1 MASVEVTVEI
11 AAPPGRA
18 WQAVADVEDWPRWTT
33 SMGDVK
39 RLDEGPLR
47 EGSRARIKQPG
58 LPVSV
63 WEVTDLDEGT
73 SFTWVTR
80 APGVVAWAGHEV
92 VATADGS
99 RLTLSLTWTGVF
111 GGLAGALMGRRTRK
125 SIMRDAEGHKSCAEA
140 PPGHANRLG
149 LA

>member
-1 MASVEVTVEI
+1 MTSVRVTVDI
-11 AAPPGRA
+11 AAPPERA

-47 EGSRARIKQPG
+47 VGSRARIKQPG
-58 LPVSV
+58 LPKYV

-73 SFTWVTR
+73 SFTWVART
-80 APGVVAWAGHEV
+80 PGVVAWAGHEV

-99 RLTLSLTWTGVF
+99 RVTLSLAWTGVF
-111 GGLAGALMGRRTRK
+111 GGLAGALMARRTRK
-125 SIMRDAEGHKSCAEA
+125 SIMRDAEGHKACAEIST
-140 PPGHANRLG
+140 
-149 LA
+149 

>member
-1 MASVEVTVEI
+1 MASVRVTVDI
-11 AAPPGRA
+11 AASTERA

-39 RLDEGPLR
+39 RLDDGPLR
-47 EGSRARIKQPG
+47 VGSRARIKQPG

-63 WEVTDLDEGT
+63 WEVTDLHEGS

-80 APGVVAWAGHEV
+80 APGVMASAGHEV

-99 RLTLSLTWTGVF
+99 RLTLSLTWAGIL

-125 SIMRDAEGHKSCAEA
+125 SIMRDAEGHKACAEA
-140 PPGHANRLG
+140 LT
-149 LA
+149 

>member
-1 MASVEVTVEI
+1 MTSVRVTVDI
-11 AAPPGRA
+11 AAPPERA

-47 EGSRARIKQPG
+47 VGSRARIKQPG
-58 LPVSV
+58 LPVYV

-73 SFTWVTR
+73 SFTWVART
-80 APGVVAWAGHEV
+80 PGVVAWAGHEV

-99 RLTLSLTWTGVF
+99 RLTLSLAWTGVF
-111 GGLAGALMGRRTRK
+111 GGLAGALMGRRTCK
-125 SIMRDAEGHKSCAEA
+125 SIMRDAEGHKACAEIST
-140 PPGHANRLG
+140 
-149 LA
+149 